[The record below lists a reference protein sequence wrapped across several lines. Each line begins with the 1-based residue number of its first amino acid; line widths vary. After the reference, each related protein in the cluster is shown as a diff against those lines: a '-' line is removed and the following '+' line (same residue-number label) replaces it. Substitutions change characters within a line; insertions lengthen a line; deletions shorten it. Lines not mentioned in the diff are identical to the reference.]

1 MKKIIITITFL
12 IITLI
17 SFSQVKSTLSV
28 TRVVKESG
36 IFKSPPPS
44 KTINIQVDV
53 EKALKETKEEESL
66 GLDLPYRFGKGVEVN
81 YTLENSGDWF
91 ETEGGRVW
99 KLKIKSGKAY
109 SLSLIFSKLI
119 ISGQTKIYIYNEEG
133 SMIYGPITPE
143 SITKSGGF
151 SSDII
156 KGDAL
161 ILELFEPDEE
171 KGNSVLNLSRIVHGF
186 RNIFQPTNFGDSN
199 LNCQDDVSCN
209 PNWAIQSNG
218 VAMIILSN
226 MERLC
231 SGSLSLIMPAKI
243 LPQIFSLHFIV

>member
-1 MKKIIITITFL
+1 M
-12 IITLI
+12 
-17 SFSQVKSTLSV
+17 
-28 TRVVKESG
+28 
-36 IFKSPPPS
+36 
-44 KTINIQVDV
+44 
-53 EKALKETKEEESL
+53 
-66 GLDLPYRFGKGVEVN
+66 VEVN

-91 ETEGGRVW
+91 ETDGGRVW

-133 SMIYGPITPE
+133 SMIYGPITSE
-143 SITKSGGF
+143 SITKNGSF

-161 ILELFEPDEE
+161 ILELFEPDTE
-171 KGNSVLNLSRIVHGF
+171 KGNSVLNLSRVVHGF
-186 RNIFQPTNFGDSN
+186 RNIFQPANFGDSN
-199 LNCQDDVSCN
+199 LNCQNDVSCN
-209 PNWAIQSNG
+209 SNWQIQSNG

-231 SGSLSLIMPAKI
+231 SGSLLNNECQDFTPNI
-243 LPQIFSLHFIV
+243 LTAFHCIDIGNDINNINACSNNEVGNGTLTDQEIANAENWLFRFQYKRN